1 MKVGKVN
8 KHTVEIYDSV
18 DELPIKRFQK
28 YNKYLLVDSG
38 VGSDIQDILHHIDL
52 AKVYTKSNPAMAIT
66 ELENMRQSIYL
77 VVDELSPKYM
87 AFATLV
93 HKIDGEEM
101 TDMSDAGLKRVL
113 DILSEAKKGW
123 LDGVLN
129 SIKKK
134 IDHELSLYFPGKFE
148 DANQKEYFDYLRE
161 HTKVRLEEIISGEDM
176 KELRDKIETSM
187 ALLSKPK
194 IFWGTK
200 SVEISYDKQFEEMC
214 LVLSHNLQVNP
225 YTMTVLQF
233 YNAFDY
239 LKKLTSRTKTK

>member
-1 MKVGKVN
+1 M
-8 KHTVEIYDSV
+8 
-18 DELPIKRFQK
+18 
-28 YNKYLLVDSG
+28 
-38 VGSDIQDILHHIDL
+38 
-52 AKVYTKSNPAMAIT
+52 
-66 ELENMRQSIYL
+66 
-77 VVDELSPKYM
+77 
-87 AFATLV
+87 
-93 HKIDGEEM
+93 
-101 TDMSDAGLKRVL
+101 
-113 DILSEAKKGW
+113 
-123 LDGVLN
+123 N

-239 LKKLTSRTKTK
+239 LKKLTSRTKIK